1 MQPKKS
7 TWPLWL
13 LVFVG
18 AWVAVGTPGIPAISL
33 PSFNTKV
40 TQATFVY
47 EKDTA
52 NISGPVSAGLQ
63 ELNKQGILT
72 GIFEKDVRTGTDTVP
87 AQFKVASE
95 AAKTL
100 PVVVY
105 QAGDSVTRT
114 LAVTKDT
121 TQAEVVEAAR

>member
-1 MQPKKS
+1 MSQRVKNIGYGGAM
-7 TWPLWL
+7 L
-13 LVFVG
+13 LVAFFLFNAG
-18 AWVAVGTPGIPAISL
+18 SFSL
-33 PSFNTKV
+33 PSISSKT

-72 GIFEKDVRTGTDTVP
+72 GLFEKDVKSGTGNVP

-95 AAKTL
+95 AAKEL

-114 LAVTKDT
+114 LKVTKDT
-121 TQAEVVEAAR
+121 TQAAVVEAAK